1 MKPYKELDDFDEIMA
16 QMAKIIFNETV
27 QTKSYSDYPQS
38 ATNAAKRALKYKDEN
53 PDNTCG
59 TRVGWTRANQLA
71 KREPISEETI
81 ARMASFKRH
90 EQNKDVPYSEGC
102 GGLMWDCWGGTA
114 GIEWAST
121 KLEAIRDKQ
130 YSAFSYK
137 EMFEEDETAEMMPED
152 ETAQMMPDDE
162 TAEMEE
168 PEMMKAEAD
177 TFDIGD
183 LVHFISDD
191 DEGFGVIENI
201 DMEANVYTV
210 RQYALASE
218 EFYPT
223 DQVYNL
229 TADQVHASEEYL
241 NGEQSKEDAE
251 EGDTVEIETEDGA
264 VKGIV
269 QTIANNVL
277 RVEVY
282 APTAQGYEPT
292 GIIAYVP
299 KKQAIKR
306 PPLTVAKSVHRI
318 VARVKDT
325 IMSED
330 ETDGRKMGMIE
341 GYASTY
347 GNTDLGGDIVERG
360 AFTQTLMHNNN
371 RIPLLRDH
379 EYTTDALMGV
389 AYLSDDE
396 KGLPFKAMMD
406 LTDPSVASVYGK
418 IKMMADNGL
427 KMGVSIGYQTV
438 KSEPAENGVRR
449 LKELALHEISITP
462 FPMNTEATITAA
474 KTRKAK
480 YAAKA
485 DVWSKIVTRRKAVTQ
500 TQDATPAL
508 VAELKT
514 ILKLIQ
520 ETA

>member
-1 MKPYKELDDFDEIMA
+1 MKPFELADDFDVIMA
-16 QMAKIIFNETV
+16 KMAKMIE
-27 QTKSYSDYPQS
+27 
-38 ATNAAKRALKYKDEN
+38 
-53 PDNTCG
+53 
-59 TRVGWTRANQLA
+59 
-71 KREPISEETI
+71 EETT
-81 ARMASFKRH
+81 
-90 EQNKDVPYSEGC
+90 ETTE
-102 GGLMWDCWGGTA
+102 T
-114 GIEWAST
+114 T
-121 KLEAIRDKQ
+121 
-130 YSAFSYK
+130 
-137 EMFEEDETAEMMPED
+137 EEETTEID
-152 ETAQMMPDDE
+152 TTETTE
-162 TAEMEE
+162 
-168 PEMMKAEAD
+168 AEAA

-183 LVHFISDD
+183 MVHFISEDT
-191 DEGFGVIENI
+191 EGFGIIENI
-201 DMEANVYTV
+201 DMESNVYTV

-229 TADQVHASEEYL
+229 MAEQVHASEEYL
-241 NGEQSKEDAE
+241 NAEQSMDDVDED
-251 EGDTVEIETEDGA
+251 DTVEFETEDGD

-269 QTIANNVL
+269 QAIADSVL

-282 APTAQGYEPT
+282 APTQEGYEPT
-292 GIIAYVP
+292 GIIANVP
-299 KKQAIKR
+299 KRQAKKVT
-306 PPLTVAKSVHRI
+306 PLTIAKSVHRI
-318 VARVKDT
+318 VARVKET

-360 AFTQTLMHNNN
+360 AFTQTLLHNNN

-406 LTDPSVASVYGK
+406 LADPAVASVYGK
-418 IKMMADNGL
+418 IKMMTENGL

-438 KSEPAENGVRR
+438 KSEPGENGIRR

-485 DVWSKIVTRRKAVTQ
+485 GVWSKIVTRRKAVTQ
-500 TQDATPAL
+500 PQDATPAL

>member
-1 MKPYKELDDFDEIMA
+1 MMKPFELADDFDVIMA
-16 QMAKIIFNETV
+16 KMAKMIE
-27 QTKSYSDYPQS
+27 
-38 ATNAAKRALKYKDEN
+38 
-53 PDNTCG
+53 
-59 TRVGWTRANQLA
+59 
-71 KREPISEETI
+71 EETTDTTEEETTE
-81 ARMASFKRH
+81 
-90 EQNKDVPYSEGC
+90 EQTTEFD
-102 GGLMWDCWGGTA
+102 T
-114 GIEWAST
+114 T
-121 KLEAIRDKQ
+121 
-130 YSAFSYK
+130 
-137 EMFEEDETAEMMPED
+137 ETTE
-152 ETAQMMPDDE
+152 
-162 TAEMEE
+162 
-168 PEMMKAEAD
+168 AEAA

-183 LVHFISDD
+183 MVHFISQDT
-191 DEGFGVIENI
+191 EGFGIIENI

-229 TADQVHASEEYL
+229 MAEQVHASEEYL
-241 NGEQSKEDAE
+241 NAEQSMDDVD
-251 EGDTVEIETEDGA
+251 EGDTVEFETEDGD

-269 QTIANNVL
+269 QSIADSVL

-282 APTAQGYEPT
+282 APTQEGYEPT
-292 GIIAYVP
+292 GIIANVP
-299 KKQAIKR
+299 KRQAKKLT
-306 PPLTVAKSVHRI
+306 PLTIAKSVHRI

-360 AFTQTLMHNNN
+360 AFTQTLLHNNN

-389 AYLSDDE
+389 AYLNDDE

-406 LTDPSVASVYGK
+406 LADPAVASVYGK
-418 IKMMADNGL
+418 IKMMAENGL

-438 KSEPAENGVRR
+438 KSEPGENGIRR

-485 DVWSKIVTRRKAVTQ
+485 GVWSKIVTRRKAVTQ
-500 TQDATPAL
+500 PQDATPAL